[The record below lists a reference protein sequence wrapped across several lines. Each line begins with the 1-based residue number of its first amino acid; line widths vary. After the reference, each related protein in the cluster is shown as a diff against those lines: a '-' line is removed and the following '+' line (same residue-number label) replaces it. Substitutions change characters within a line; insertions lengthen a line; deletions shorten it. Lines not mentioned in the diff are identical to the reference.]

1 MKPLLF
7 VVSEHSGEGVKMPAD
22 TICKTVH
29 QYSRKPVPDGDMQKL
44 LDIAEDY
51 RQVKKFE
58 TNK

>member
-51 RQVKKFE
+51 RQVKV
-58 TNK
+58 